1 MNQATGPILRAVLI
15 QEQRR
20 YQLQEVS
27 RATGLDANAFVEL
40 VACEILS
47 VVEEG
52 PDQYLVS
59 ETALMQSKRAARL
72 VRDFELSPQ
81 GLALAMRLLERIEQ
95 LESTLAQKP
104 GLLHK

>member
-1 MNQATGPILRAVLI
+1 
-15 QEQRR
+15 
-20 YQLQEVS
+20 
-27 RATGLDANAFVEL
+27 
-40 VACEILS
+40 
-47 VVEEG
+47 
-52 PDQYLVS
+52 
-59 ETALMQSKRAARL
+59 MQSKRAARL